1 MLRMVE
7 VKEATQTVARV
18 GNKPIPVPPAVQ
30 VTISPGNTVHVKGP
44 RGELTH
50 ALHPEMLITL
60 ADGVLRVGRPSEERR
75 HKALHGLTRAL
86 LNNMVMGV
94 TQGYERALELVGTGY
109 RAQQAGKKVVLQV
122 GYSHPVEVETPP
134 GITITVQSPI
144 RLVVSGCDKQQ
155 VGQMAAIIRA
165 IKPPD
170 HYKGKGVRYAGEVV
184 HLKPGKAA
192 ARKQQQ

>member
-1 MLRMVE
+1 MV
-7 VKEATQTVARV
+7 
-18 GNKPIPVPPAVQ
+18 
-30 VTISPGNTVHVKGP
+30 
-44 RGELTH
+44 
-50 ALHPEMLITL
+50 ITL

-155 VGQMAAIIRA
+155 VGQMAAMIRA

-192 ARKQQQ
+192 ARKQQ